1 MTSPGAEPAATSRSP
16 YALALGSRRA
26 QLDPRLA
33 AYFSSLGPDE
43 VGVGHG
49 VFTTFGTPRRWL
61 WPVLRV
67 LGARGVLWPGWA
79 IDVPFTAENRLRRG
93 RLHARRTV
101 HLPTGDWTMHDQVLP
116 GAGGTVRDLLG
127 NPPTIAC
134 TLAVD
139 VDDRAVHLTSGR
151 TSLRLG
157 PVHLSLP
164 AWCSPR
170 VRLREAEGP
179 DGTTQ
184 QVALTIDAPLLGRLY
199 SYEGTFTDEIQRE
212 AP

>member
-33 AYFSSLGPDE
+33 AYFSSLGPDG

-61 WPVLRV
+61 R
-67 LGARGVLWPGWA
+67 
-79 IDVPFTAENRLRRG
+79 
-93 RLHARRTV
+93 
-101 HLPTGDWTMHDQVLP
+101 
-116 GAGGTVRDLLG
+116 
-127 NPPTIAC
+127 
-134 TLAVD
+134 
-139 VDDRAVHLTSGR
+139 
-151 TSLRLG
+151 
-157 PVHLSLP
+157 PVHLLLP

-170 VRLREAEGP
+170 VRLREAAGP
-179 DGTTQ
+179 DGATQ

-199 SYEGTFTDEIQRE
+199 SYEGTFTAEIQRE